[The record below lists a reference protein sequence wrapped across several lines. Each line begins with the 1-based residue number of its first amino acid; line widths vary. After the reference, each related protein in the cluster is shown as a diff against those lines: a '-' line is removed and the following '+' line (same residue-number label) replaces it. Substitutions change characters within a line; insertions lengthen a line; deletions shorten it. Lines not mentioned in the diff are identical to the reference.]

1 MLLTTTKQERTILSI
16 LALLVILGLIGM
28 ALL

>member
-1 MLLTTTKQERTILSI
+1 MPFSTTRRERTILSL
-16 LALLVILGLIGM
+16 LALLILLGLIGM